1 MTSLAVHT
9 TVALGLVSS
18 LVLTLVGIFLAPQI
32 LRLMSTPEEIMDQS
46 VEFFRMYFLGSA
58 GFVMYNTL
66 VSILQAS
73 GDSKH
78 PVYYLIIA
86 SIINIL
92 LDFADDQRTACAASA
107 DDAKR
112 TVSRRSAQNQI
123 SAANLENDH
132 QIRAA
137 VGIAKF
143 DYRPV
148 ERHYSII
155 HKFLWQK
162 CSGRHRILRQG
173 RRLCV
178 FAGNLLYDGLDDFCC
193 PKFGSKRVSKNQ
205 SRSSIRHDLHAGFGG
220 RVGDFA
226 VRVLASCSGQF
237 RRCKSTRLR
246 SVLFPR
252 GLYARDGCRHARSR
266 ESNDSDD
273 NHDDLLVCRQNSD
286 FVRCRDVLSNDSDD
300 LLGLSVDVD
309 AQFVGISAMLPRT

>member
-1 MTSLAVHT
+1 
-9 TVALGLVSS
+9 
-18 LVLTLVGIFLAPQI
+18 
-32 LRLMSTPEEIMDQS
+32 MSRQ
-46 VEFFRMYFLGSA
+46 
-58 GFVMYNTL
+58 
-66 VSILQAS
+66 
-73 GDSKH
+73 
-78 PVYYLIIA
+78 
-86 SIINIL
+86 
-92 LDFADDQRTACAASA
+92 
-107 DDAKR
+107 
-112 TVSRRSAQNQI
+112 SAQNQI
-123 SAANLENDH
+123 SAANFENDH

-137 VGIAKF
+137 IGIAKF

-162 CSGRHRILRQG
+162 CSGRHRVLLQG
-173 RRLCV
+173 RRLRV

-226 VRVLASCSGQF
+226 VRVLASADWSVRQHACSGQF

-252 GLYARDGCRHARSR
+252 GLYARDGCRPARSR
-266 ESNDSDD
+266 VGNDSDD
-273 NHDDLLVCRQNSD
+273 NHDDLLVCRQNPD

-309 AQFVGISAMLPRT
+309 AQFVGISAVLPETGFYETITVFFLAVQQGFFYRLKNPELPATNPAA

>member
-1 MTSLAVHT
+1 
-9 TVALGLVSS
+9 
-18 LVLTLVGIFLAPQI
+18 
-32 LRLMSTPEEIMDQS
+32 MSRQ
-46 VEFFRMYFLGSA
+46 
-58 GFVMYNTL
+58 
-66 VSILQAS
+66 
-73 GDSKH
+73 
-78 PVYYLIIA
+78 
-86 SIINIL
+86 
-92 LDFADDQRTACAASA
+92 
-107 DDAKR
+107 
-112 TVSRRSAQNQI
+112 SAQNQI
-123 SAANLENDH
+123 SAANFENDH

-137 VGIAKF
+137 IGIAKF

-162 CSGRHRILRQG
+162 CSGRHRILLQG

-193 PKFGSKRVSKNQ
+193 PKFGGKRVSKNQ
-205 SRSSIRHDLHAGFGG
+205 SRGSIRHDLHAGFGG
-220 RVGDFA
+220 RIGDFA
-226 VRVLASCSGQF
+226 VRVLASADWSVRQHACSGQF

-252 GLYARDGCRHARSR
+252 GIYARDGCRHARSR
-266 ESNDSDD
+266 EGNDSDD